1 MVARCFF
8 GHNYIQNKW
17 LCDDGV
23 AAGWFRRN
31 RRAVTPKS
39 PRVDGVM
46 VGRKRG
52 HGDEANR
59 KNRGR
64 NIGTYPACVRQPL
77 SFFGQ
82 TDRMLLQFV
91 DKSVICRALLCLSPS
106 FPFRTYRTYVPTI
119 IVRISYNYSA
129 YILQLQSVYPTI
141 TAHISLQLD
150 GEKWGTVGQL
160 INENEEISK
169 LV

>member
-1 MVARCFF
+1 M
-8 GHNYIQNKW
+8 
-17 LCDDGV
+17 
-23 AAGWFRRN
+23 RRN
-31 RRAVTPKS
+31 RRAVTPQS

-52 HGDEANR
+52 NGDEANR

-91 DKSVICRALLCLSPS
+91 DKSVICRALLCLSPPFS
-106 FPFRTYRTYVPTI
+106 FRTYSAYVPTI
-119 IVRISYNYSA
+119 IVRISYNYSR
-129 YILQLQSVYPTI
+129 YILQLQRIYPYNWMEKNGERWGKTNGFAPPFYLVGLPSGCQNLHRAAICFICSSV
-141 TAHISLQLD
+141 
-150 GEKWGTVGQL
+150 
-160 INENEEISK
+160 
-169 LV
+169 

>member
-1 MVARCFF
+1 M
-8 GHNYIQNKW
+8 
-17 LCDDGV
+17 
-23 AAGWFRRN
+23 RRN
-31 RRAVTPKS
+31 RRAVTPQS

-52 HGDEANR
+52 NGDEANR

-91 DKSVICRALLCLSPS
+91 DKSVICRALLCLSPPFS
-106 FPFRTYRTYVPTI
+106 FRTYSAYVPTI
-119 IVRISYNYSA
+119 IVRISYNWMEENGERWGKTNGFAPPFYLVGLPSGCQNLHRA
-129 YILQLQSVYPTI
+129 AICFICSSV
-141 TAHISLQLD
+141 
-150 GEKWGTVGQL
+150 
-160 INENEEISK
+160 
-169 LV
+169 